1 MIDRPGT
8 YRARN
13 GETVI
18 IERILA
24 KGATPCVGRIS
35 RTCSTGKQRW
45 VSTLWGTNGRQF
57 KLHEHNEDV
66 VEAIG

>member
-1 MIDRPGT
+1 MIDKPGT

-13 GETVI
+13 GETVV

-35 RTCSTGKQRW
+35 RTVNGKPRW

-66 VEAIG
+66 VGGVE